1 MIEISNLFFNYQN
14 KEVLKI
20 KNLKLDTSKISI
32 LMGANGSG
40 KSTFLRIL
48 KFLEGDFSKNISY
61 FGNFKPNNKQKRE
74 IYLLF
79 PEPILLNR
87 SVRANFLFTLKT
99 YGIKEDIEERIK
111 ESLMFLNLDE
121 SLLSKHPNEL
131 SSGQSQKIAF
141 AIALSVRAK
150 YYLLDEPSAFLDK
163 NTTLLFKK
171 AILKMHENFNT
182 GFLIASHDKHFLD
195 SLAQKK
201 LYLHSGEI
209 LEFENTNVFELE
221 NQGVKFCNFIDFSNC
236 KKYKDFKKP
245 PSKIAIDP
253 YKISFFNSKNI
264 PRNNYDFILEKC
276 YIIALRSRKSDVFIR
291 VSCMDK
297 ILEFAL
303 EKQEFLRFDLKL
315 YEELSLYFYEDAICF
330 L

>member
-14 KEVLKI
+14 KEILKI

-32 LMGANGSG
+32 LMGTNGSG

-61 FGNFKPNNKQKRE
+61 FGNFKLNNKQKRE

-111 ESLMFLNLDE
+111 ESLMCLNLDE
-121 SLLSKHPNEL
+121 SLLSKYPNEL

-209 LEFENTNVFELE
+209 LEFENTNVFDLE
-221 NQGVKFCNFIDFSNC
+221 KGYLYLNQKLLFNQNF
-236 KKYKDFKKP
+236 K
-245 PSKIAIDP
+245 KIAINP
-253 YKISFFNSKNI
+253 YKIA
-264 PRNNYDFILEKC
+264 PHNNFQFKLENC
-276 YIIALRSRKSDVFIR
+276 EIIALRTKKDFVYVR
-291 VSCMDK
+291 VVIAEK

-303 EKQEFLRFDLKL
+303 SKNIFLEKNFQL
-315 YEELSLYFYEDAICF
+315 YQKIHLSFNEDAIYY
-330 L
+330 LN

>member
-1 MIEISNLFFNYQN
+1 MIELFNLSFAYPN
-14 KEVLKI
+14 KELLNI

-48 KFLEGDFSKNISY
+48 KFLEGDFSSHISY
-61 FGNFKPNNKQKRE
+61 FGKFKLTSKEKRE

-87 SVRANFLFTLKT
+87 SVRANFLFTLKA
-99 YGIKEDIEERIK
+99 YGVKKEANERIR
-111 ESLMFLNLDE
+111 ESLAWLELDE
-121 SLLSKHPNEL
+121 KFLDKYPSEL

-141 AIALSVRAK
+141 AIALSVRAR

-163 NTTLLFKK
+163 NTTILFKK
-171 AILKMHENFNT
+171 AILQMNKNFGI

-209 LEFENTNVFELE
+209 LEFENTNVFDLE
-221 NQGVKFCNFIDFSNC
+221 NKGVSFSHFIDFSLC
-236 KKYKDFKKP
+236 EKYKILKKI
-245 PSKIAIDP
+245 PSKIAINP
-253 YKISFFNSKNI
+253 YKISFFSLNEPKNKEL
-264 PRNNYDFILEKC
+264 FILNKC
-276 YIIALRSRKSDVFIR
+276 LIIALRTRKNDVFVR
-291 VSCMDK
+291 VNCADK

-303 EKQEFLRFDLKL
+303 TKQDFIKADLKL
-315 YEELSLYFYEDAICF
+315 YQELSLYFCEEAICF
-330 L
+330 LN